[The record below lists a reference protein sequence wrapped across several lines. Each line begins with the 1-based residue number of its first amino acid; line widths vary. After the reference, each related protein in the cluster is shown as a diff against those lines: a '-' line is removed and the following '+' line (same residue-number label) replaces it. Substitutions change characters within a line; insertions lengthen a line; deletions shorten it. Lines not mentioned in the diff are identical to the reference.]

1 MTRPPSLVQS
11 QIVQAAEDDDYLYF
25 VLGLVAFARAF
36 LDAMGKGRATIR
48 DPATPTRSS
57 ADDPG
62 SLLI

>member
-11 QIVQAAEDDDYLYF
+11 QIVQAAEGDDYFYF

-36 LDAMGKGRATIR
+36 LDALGEGATIR
-48 DPATPTRSS
+48 DSQTLPGSP

>member
-1 MTRPPSLVQS
+1 MTQPPPLVQS
-11 QIVQAAEDDDYLYF
+11 QIVQAVEDDDYLYF
-25 VLGLVAFARAF
+25 VLGLVALARAF
-36 LDAMGKGRATIR
+36 LDALGEGPATIS